1 MIDVTKAVA
10 LARESFLKLHEGEGV
25 SDVRMAEAELDRDG
39 KNWLV
44 TLGYSDEEVSGI
56 GKHKV
61 LQIDAETGLVRSIKV
76 RTL

>member
-1 MIDVTKAVA
+1 MIDVTEAVT

-25 SDVRMAEAELDRDG
+25 SDVRMAEAELDRDE

-44 TLGYSDEEVSGI
+44 PLGYSTDEVSGI
-56 GKHKV
+56 AKHKV
-61 LQIDAETGLVRSIKV
+61 LRIDVATGQVRSVKV